1 MKDGELLECP
11 MCGTD
16 FAGSGCHSSCPLSRG
31 CEMTRCPRCGYEFV
45 GGGRIAGLL
54 TKLFQRRTH
63 DSRGN
68 G

>member
-1 MKDGELLECP
+1 VNDGGNLECP

-16 FAGSGCHSSCPLSRG
+16 FAAANCHSSCPLSRG

-54 TKLFQRRTH
+54 TKLFGRRNH
-63 DSRGN
+63 DSRDYR
-68 G
+68 